1 MDACAAVEK
10 EVERVIGK
18 FNGIS
23 EHSANVTTDL
33 IKTFEDL
40 KEAIGENGQQQLTEK
55 QIEMLLDTINKAN
68 MKLVAISTEHRDLH
82 GAVSK
87 VGKVVDRNFVS
98 DFSALTRTNQNEENT
113 HLLNK
118 VMAKHYFRQG
128 MDDIAHLLIKECNMP
143 EDQANEVF
151 ESKSN
156 FAEIYN
162 IWKSILNYNLMPALK
177 WAEQYS
183 DELEMKN
190 STLQFKLH
198 RLAFLQILSEGMEY
212 QSDAILY
219 ARQNF
224 SKFIGRFEKEIQN
237 LMGTFIYLPTG
248 IRNSPYKDL
257 ISNEMWT
264 EASYVFLKDAC
275 NILGISKNSALSVV
289 VNAGCTA
296 LPSLLNIKQV
306 CFYLIHYFLKI

>member
-1 MDACAAVEK
+1 MDACSAVEK
-10 EVERVIGK
+10 EVDRVIGK
-18 FNGIS
+18 FTGIS
-23 EHSANVTTDL
+23 DHSSNVTTDL

-40 KEAIGENGQQQLTEK
+40 QEAIGENGQEPLTEK
-55 QIEMLLDTINKAN
+55 QIEVLLDTINKTN
-68 MKLVAISTEHRDLH
+68 TKLVAISTEHRDLH

-98 DFSALTRTNQNEENT
+98 DFSALSRATPNEEENIE
-113 HLLNK
+113 LLNK

-128 MDDIAHLLIKECNMP
+128 MDDIAHLLIKESNMP
-143 EDQANEVF
+143 EDQAKEVF

-162 IWKSILNYNLMPALK
+162 IWKAILNYNLMPALK
-177 WAEQYS
+177 WADQYS
-183 DELEMKN
+183 EELDAKN
-190 STLQFKLH
+190 SSLQFKLH
-198 RLAFLQILSEGMEY
+198 RLAFLQIQSEGMEF

-219 ARQNF
+219 ARQNL
-224 SKFIGRFEKEIQN
+224 SKFIVRFEKEVQH
-237 LMGTFIYLPTG
+237 LMGTFLYLPSG

-264 EASYVFLKDAC
+264 EASYVFLKDSC
-275 NILGISKNSALSVV
+275 NILGISKNSALSVI

-306 CFYLIHYFLKI
+306 TNYFKY